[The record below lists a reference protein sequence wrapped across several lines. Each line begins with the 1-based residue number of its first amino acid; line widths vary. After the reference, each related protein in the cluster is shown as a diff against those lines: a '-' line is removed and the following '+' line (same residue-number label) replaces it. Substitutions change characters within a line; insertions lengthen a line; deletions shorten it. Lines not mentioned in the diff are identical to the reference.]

1 MIESLSDMFGFGYL
15 FFKLYLGP
23 QYLVESLDLLEV
35 FEAVIYD
42 LVNQTALGLLL
53 VAAPACNYL
62 GHKWLPGFVLQ
73 LDTPSSVPL
82 CS

>member
-1 MIESLSDMFGFGYL
+1 MIESPSDMFSFGYL

-53 VAAPACNYL
+53 VPAPACNYP

-73 LDTPSSVPL
+73 LDTPSPVPL